1 MNPDT
6 AVHAC
11 YVLFAALDNIAAHD
25 SMPSSIWLEA
35 LKSWNAKHDKDTW
48 AIPRKGTD
56 YLAEVRKIMDALN
69 APAAPPPA
77 ESPAPKPTPPAMPAP
92 PAAKPAMPAPP
103 AAKPAMPAPPAA
115 KPAMPAPPAAK
126 PTPLSE
132 KALKAQKVLTALMEK
147 ADATEA
153 KVKEI
158 SEQPQGAVSNKR
170 SVLGGMRKGLHTQKE
185 KVVEAADALK
195 AILEADGTL
204 TEKQISKINAIK
216 HKYKST
222 KGEQYWN
229 AYQIKKARE
238 LVRERKKAFA
248 EIKRATKGEPQ
259 GYAYENA
266 KDQLYAAEHALAE
279 LLKAE

>member
-77 ESPAPKPTPPAMPAP
+77 ESPAPKPTP
-92 PAAKPAMPAPP
+92 
-103 AAKPAMPAPPAA
+103 PAMPAPPAA